1 MLDAA
6 LSYAAR
12 GWPVFPCHPQTKR
25 PLVKSDVEGEGGL
38 KLATIDEAQIR
49 AWWRRWPDAMIGI
62 PTGAPIGAFVVDLD
76 AGTDAKT
83 GEIFEAKALRLALC
97 EALGVALPATWEAET
112 PRGGRHIFYAVPAGR
127 AMPGNRANMIARVDI
142 RGDGGYVVV
151 APSKRSDGG
160 AYRWVT
166 APHSR
171 PLAQAPARLVDMVLR
186 EGDWAP
192 EAPPAPK
199 ASDSSRSAVPQ
210 SLMSDVDAGVRDYAL
225 SALDR
230 ECGDL
235 ARMGQGGRNQA
246 LNIAAVRLAELCA
259 AGVLDQ
265 GLAQQKLEEAAAQ
278 NGLVKEDGMRSVRN
292 TIRSGFR
299 KGLQQPRDLTAI
311 RDNVARRKARGES
324 SSSSFDPRPVPPDY
338 DEVPF
343 DAGPASSAPRSA
355 APPAPAS
362 SAAAEK
368 SAQPSHS
375 GGFTANSG
383 DLRSG
388 AGVRA
393 GARRGGDRRDFTP
406 TGKADLD
413 RRLAFFPLTDLGNA
427 ERFRERMRG
436 RLIFCAAVG
445 WLHWD
450 KRHWTR
456 RGADEVV
463 KRAEHEVVRAIQ
475 DEADALAESGDDIVV
490 GEDKNKEAV
499 FLSDRIHSWG
509 RLSEANSHLTPIAK
523 HAAAYLAVAPD
534 DLDADPFAVNV
545 RNGTLFIRKRDGR
558 DYITFRPHDPADLIT
573 KLADVDY
580 DPKADCPL
588 YDRFLAEVQADDA
601 ARRFLHQWKGLS
613 LTGDVT
619 EQRLCVFWGKGKNGK
634 SVFEDLMASIA
645 GDYSETVPIETFLSE
660 GKGRNAGQA
669 TPDLAILPGVRM
681 LRTSEPQRNASLNEG
696 LIKLA
701 TGGEPIQARH
711 LNRDYFKFYPQFK
724 LTIQGNYRPKIEG
737 ADEGIWRRM
746 ILVPWSYTVP
756 KERQDKRLG
765 EKLRAEA
772 SGILNRLLDGL
783 CDWLDHGLVLP
794 EAAEAATR
802 EYRSD
807 SDPLG
812 RFLEACVV
820 EAPGERVQSSALHAV
835 FCAWADANGASK
847 WTPTGFGRAMNER
860 GFQKKQSDVIWWLDL
875 RLLKKVSDFVD
886 ANGKPIA
893 QGEQER
899 PADAAAADLDSEVV
913 L

>member
-1 MLDAA
+1 MLEAA
-6 LSYAAR
+6 LSYARR
-12 GWPVFPCHPQTKR
+12 GWPVFPCHPHTKR
-25 PLVKSDVEGEGGL
+25 PLVKSETEGDGGL
-38 KLATIDEAQIR
+38 KLATADEAQIR
-49 AWWRRWPDAMIGI
+49 AWWRRWPDAMIGL

-76 AGTDAKT
+76 AGTDKKT
-83 GEIFEAKALRLALC
+83 GEVFEAAALRLKLEA
-97 EALGVALPATWEAET
+97 ALGTALPASWDATT
-112 PRGGRHIFYAVPAGR
+112 PRGGRHIFYAVPDGR
-127 AMPGNRANMIARVDI
+127 PMPGNRANLIPRVDI

-151 APSKRSDGG
+151 APSKRADGA

-166 APHSR
+166 GPHTG

-186 EGDWAP
+186 EGEWAP
-192 EAPPAPK
+192 EPVSVPRPAAPGP
-199 ASDSSRSAVPQ
+199 VIPQ
-210 SLMSDVDAGVRDYAL
+210 AHIADVDAGVRDYAL

-235 ARMGQGGRNQA
+235 ARLGEGGRNQA
-246 LNIAAVRLAELCA
+246 LNIAAVRMAELCA
-259 AGVLDQ
+259 AGVLDEDV
-265 GLAQQKLEEAAAQ
+265 AIAALENAAAQ
-278 NGLVKEDGMRSVRN
+278 NGLIKEDGVRSVRN

-299 KGLQQPRDLTAI
+299 KGLKQPRDLRAI
-311 RDNVARRKARGES
+311 RDNVARRQARGES
-324 SSSSFDPRPVPPDY
+324 FASFDQRPEPPPY
-338 DEVPF
+338 DEVDF
-343 DAGPASSAPRSA
+343 DGPPASPSPRALAAGENSA
-355 APPAPAS
+355 A
-362 SAAAEK
+362 
-368 SAQPSHS
+368 PSHS
-375 GGFTANSG
+375 GGSDRAG
-383 DLRSG
+383 DDRRAG
-388 AGVRA
+388 AGVQA
-393 GARRGGDRRDFTP
+393 GARRGGNRRDFTP
-406 TGKADLD
+406 ADKADLD
-413 RRLAFFPLTDLGNA
+413 KRLAFFPLTDLGNA

-436 RLIFCAAVG
+436 RAIWCAAVG

-456 RGADEVV
+456 AGADEVV
-463 KRAEHEVVRAIQ
+463 KRAEHDVVRAIQ
-475 DEADALAESGDDIVV
+475 DEAEAIAGTDRDLLVSEKTSGRGDDKKTEPVM
-490 GEDKNKEAV
+490 
-499 FLSDRIHSWG
+499 LSDLLRAWG
-509 RLSEANSHLTPIAK
+509 RQSEANSHLTPIAK
-523 HAAAYLAVAPD
+523 HAAAYLAVATE
-534 DLDADPFAVNV
+534 DLDADPFAINC
-545 RNGTLFIRKRDGR
+545 RNGTLFVRRRDGG
-558 DYITFRPHDPADLIT
+558 DYVDFRPHDPSDLIT

-580 DPKADCPL
+580 DPKADCPA
-588 YDRFLAEVQADDA
+588 YDRFLGEVQGDVAT
-601 ARRFLHQWKGLS
+601 RRFLHQWKGLS

-634 SVFEDLMASIA
+634 SVFEDLMAGIA

-765 EKLRAEA
+765 DKLRREA

-783 CDWLDHGLVLP
+783 SDWLDHGLVLP

-812 RFLEACVV
+812 RFLEACIVD
-820 EAPGERVQSSALHAV
+820 APGERVQSSVLHAV

-860 GFQKKQSDVIWWLDL
+860 GFHKKQSDVMWWLDI
-875 RLLKKVSDFVD
+875 RLTRKVSDFVD
-886 ANGKPIA
+886 ANGKPIS
-893 QGEQER
+893 QSEPEQE
-899 PADAAAADLDSEVV
+899 ADAARNYDDEVV